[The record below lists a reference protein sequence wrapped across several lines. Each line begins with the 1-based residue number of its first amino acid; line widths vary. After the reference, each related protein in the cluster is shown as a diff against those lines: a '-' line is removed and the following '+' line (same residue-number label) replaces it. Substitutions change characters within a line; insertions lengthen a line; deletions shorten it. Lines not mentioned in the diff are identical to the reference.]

1 MPSGRGRTRNVPRGR
16 KAAARRGRSSPFQSG
31 PVGDARNRE
40 TRSRAKAPSSK
51 SQAPKKPQAPNPK
64 GGGSVPFFELG
75 ISNFFGVWS
84 LEFGI
89 WSFPALTPR
98 GFWKNKRR

>member
-75 ISNFFGVWS
+75 ISNFS
-84 LEFGI
+84 
-89 WSFPALTPR
+89 ALTPR
-98 GFWKNKRR
+98 GFWKNKRRGYSPRLSKNHCA